1 MPVFLGAGNEVA
13 SLGYEAHVLQL
24 PELQL
29 EHELPPVPAMRF
41 ATPDE
46 LILKQ
51 AKVDILRRDG
61 LPHFGQSASWSA
73 WLKGRSFSNLK
84 LHSGQTYSYNGITS
98 LLFIV

>member
-13 SLGYEAHVLQL
+13 SLAYEAHVLQF

-29 EHELPPVPAMRF
+29 EQELPPVPAMRF

-46 LILKQ
+46 LMLKQ

-61 LPHFGQSASWSA
+61 FPQLGQSASWLA
-73 WLKGRSFSNLK
+73 LLKGSSFSNLE
-84 LHSGQTYSYNGITS
+84 LHSWQTYSYIGMIV
-98 LLFIV
+98 LLFTV